1 MNLDTGK
8 TADYLPPLEQTA
20 RRAHNFF
27 RSGIGHDR
35 PARRTQ
41 AFAEEGCRHE
51 GSVPL
56 FVMCSVFSDGLC
68 PSLQREQ
75 SK

>member
-1 MNLDTGK
+1 MNLDKGK

-20 RRAHNFF
+20 RWSHNFF
-27 RSGIGHDR
+27 RSGIGHNHS
-35 PARRTQ
+35 ARRTH

-51 GSVPL
+51 GAFPL

>member
-1 MNLDTGK
+1 MIAL
-8 TADYLPPLEQTA
+8 
-20 RRAHNFF
+20 H
-27 RSGIGHDR
+27 
-35 PARRTQ
+35 

-51 GSVPL
+51 GAFPL

-68 PSLQREQ
+68 PSLQKRKQ

>member
-1 MNLDTGK
+1 M
-8 TADYLPPLEQTA
+8 TA
-20 RRAHNFF
+20 
-27 RSGIGHDR
+27 
-35 PARRTQ
+35 PARRTH

-51 GSVPL
+51 GSVPPL